1 MTRKVAINNCHG
13 GFGLS
18 LKAIEALAKL
28 KGFGEVHHYS
38 MSYEDRIY
46 RKHSAEDAKYTKKY
60 SGLNQYTFTENVG
73 DSFTEEDVNDLFDK
87 YILKL
92 EYERDDKDLIKVIE
106 VLGREADGP
115 FSRLEIVEIPKD
127 VNYQIEDYDGSEWVA
142 ETHRTWG

>member
-1 MTRKVAINNCHG
+1 MTRKVAINKRHG

-18 LKAIEALAKL
+18 LKALEAIAKL
-28 KGFGEVHHYS
+28 KGLGELHHYS

-46 RKHSAEDAKYTKKY
+46 RKHSAGDREKF
-60 SGLNQYTFTENVG
+60 SRLNQYTFTENVG
-73 DSFTEEDVNDLFDK
+73 ENFTEEDVDEFYNKCIF
-87 YILKL
+87 KL
-92 EYERDDKDLIKVIE
+92 ELERDDKDLIKVIE

-127 VNYQIEDYDGSEWVA
+127 VSYQIEEYDGLEWVA